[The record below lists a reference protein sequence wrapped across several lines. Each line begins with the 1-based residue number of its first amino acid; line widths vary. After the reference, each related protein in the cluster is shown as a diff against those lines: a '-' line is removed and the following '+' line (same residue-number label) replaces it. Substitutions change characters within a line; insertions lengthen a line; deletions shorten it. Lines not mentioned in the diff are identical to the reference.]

1 MWERLRTNVLPKVT
15 SVLEGYAAKGV
26 FRGFSAGPANKG
38 KAVYKMLWHYDR
50 RFELIVDTRRK
61 TMRFPVV
68 LPGVAADSAMYR
80 ELKEFLKSRHSQELP
95 EHRRIDSA
103 KARLSCSNRNAKVAV
118 ALTVRDGDFEYGA
131 RKIVHTVH
139 EIFMVF
145 LADGP
150 YYDYLVEQLGLD
162 QDRY

>member
-1 MWERLRTNVLPKVT
+1 MRTNVLPKVT

-26 FRGFSAGPANKG
+26 FRGFSAAPIDRN
-38 KAVYKMLWHYDR
+38 KAVYKMQWHHDR
-50 RFELIVDTRRK
+50 RFELIVDVPGK
-61 TMRFPVV
+61 TMRFPAV
-68 LPGVAADSAMYR
+68 LPGVPVESSMYR
-80 ELKEFLKSRHSQELP
+80 ELKKFLKSRHSEDLP

-103 KARLSCSNRNAKVAV
+103 KARVSSNNRKGTVAV
-118 ALTVRDGDFEYGA
+118 TLKVRDGDFEYGA

-162 QDRY
+162 QDKY